1 MKIKDVGKTI
11 KGRTPPTDKTEYWDG
26 DIPFVTTKDLQSG
39 KYIHSTERTVTSNG
53 LQLYPKNIV
62 PPNAVCVSCTGNLGY
77 VGITT
82 KPCLT
87 NQQILAIV
95 PGKENDP
102 EYIYYLMKSMWGY
115 FKQIEGH
122 STVTSQINKERFSDI
137 EINVPDLSVQREIAE
152 TLRPFDEL
160 LEINAQKENN
170 LRKQLKLIFR
180 HYTSTADESI
190 PLCDLCTVK
199 NGTYQI
205 DQSDENNVDGN
216 IRWLCAQDI
225 SGTFVSETSRTI
237 SGEVLSVSNGK
248 QETFPTGTIV
258 ISIVGTIGQ
267 TAITTVPMC
276 ANSAIAFITPNDTK
290 MTDFLYTYL
299 MCQYEHLNQI
309 ASGSVL
315 KRINVNTLK
324 ALPVPMPSEKEL
336 QLIIDDIR
344 LYFAQLRLIHEE
356 NTVLTQTQDIA
367 VSKLFAGTL
376 L

>member
-1 MKIKDVGKTI
+1 M
-11 KGRTPPTDKTEYWDG
+11 
-26 DIPFVTTKDLQSG
+26 
-39 KYIHSTERTVTSNG
+39 
-53 LQLYPKNIV
+53 
-62 PPNAVCVSCTGNLGY
+62 
-77 VGITT
+77 
-82 KPCLT
+82 
-87 NQQILAIV
+87 
-95 PGKENDP
+95 
-102 EYIYYLMKSMWGY
+102 
-115 FKQIEGH
+115 
-122 STVTSQINKERFSDI
+122 
-137 EINVPDLSVQREIAE
+137 QREIAE

-170 LRKQLKLIFR
+170 LREQLKLIFR

-205 DQSDENNVDGN
+205 DQSDETNVGGN
-216 IRWLCAQDI
+216 IKWLCAQDI
-225 SGTFVSETSRTI
+225 SGTFVSETSKTI

-248 QETFPTGTIV
+248 QETFPSGTIV

-290 MTDFLYTYL
+290 MTDYLYTYL

-315 KRINVNTLK
+315 KRINVNKLREM
-324 ALPVPMPSEKEL
+324 PVPMPSAKEL
-336 QLIIDDIR
+336 QFIIDVIR
-344 LYFAQLRLIHEE
+344 PYFAQLRHIHEE

>member
-1 MKIKDVGKTI
+1 MKIKDLGTII

-26 DIPFVTTKDLQSG
+26 DIPFVMTKDLQSG
-39 KYIHSTERTVTSNG
+39 KHIRSTERVITSNG

-62 PPNAVCVSCTGNLGY
+62 PPNSVCVSCTGNLGY

-82 KPCLT
+82 EPCMT
-87 NQQILAIV
+87 NQQILTIV
-95 PGKENDP
+95 PGKDNDP
-102 EYIYYLMKSMWGY
+102 EYIYYLMKSMWDY

-122 STVTSQINKERFSDI
+122 STVTSQISKERFSDI
-137 EINVPDLSVQREIAE
+137 GINVPDLSVQREIAE

-170 LRKQLKLIFR
+170 LREQLKLIFR
-180 HYTSTADESI
+180 HYTSNADETI

-205 DQSDENNVDGN
+205 DQSDEINVGGN
-216 IRWLCAQDI
+216 IKWLCAQDI
-225 SGTFVSETSRTI
+225 SGTFVSETSRTV
-237 SGEVLSVSNGK
+237 SEEVLSVSRGK
-248 QETFPTGTIV
+248 QGTFPAGTIV

-276 ANSAIAFITPNDTK
+276 ANSAVAFITPNDIK
-290 MTDFLYTYL
+290 QKEFIYTYL
-299 MCQYEHLNQI
+299 MCQYECLNQI

-336 QLIIDDIR
+336 QFIIDVIR
-344 LYFAQLRLIHEE
+344 PYFVQLRHIHEE
-356 NTVLTQTQDIA
+356 NTVLTQTQDIT